1 MNKKAVFALAVA
13 CSGLTIFSAQATE
26 YSFPTGM
33 SVSIERD
40 SFPTYSENS
49 NVVYPVVSY
58 FTVDMPNGDQ
68 NFSLRTEDGEDLG
81 VIKQGDKYFINSHIA
96 VGENIYFGPDIQNV
110 ADPVRVLL
118 AGPIKIGHINFNT
131 ASSKLSSQAKTA
143 LRLMAKE
150 MADSNLTSAYLVGMA
165 DRVGGESDNL
175 TLAGKRVEIAALY
188 LERKLVDL
196 GVMNPVIKTESMGEY
211 LSNSKDGIENLNDR
225 KVTVLIYP
233 TV

>member
-13 CSGLTIFSAQATE
+13 CSGLTILSAQATE

-211 LSNSKDGIENLNDR
+211 LSNSKDGVENLNDR

>member
-143 LRLMAKE
+143 LSLMAKE

-211 LSNSKDGIENLNDR
+211 LSNSKNGVENLNDR

>member
-143 LRLMAKE
+143 LSLMAKE

-225 KVTVLIYP
+225 KVSVLIYP